1 MVKKVKKVVLHMFF
15 LIYTRRKIDS
25 YDPLPL
31 EKKLNWHDV
40 IILIKSVL
48 SKNKNHY
55 YFNIF

>member
-31 EKKLNWHDV
+31 EKILNWHDV

>member
-31 EKKLNWHDV
+31 EKILNWHDV
-40 IILIKSVL
+40 IKLIKSVL